1 MNENIATV
9 KSNVLMLEKEVKRN
23 QQEVDQLTSKVKASI
38 QADREDVAQK
48 HAMKLE
54 KSREQLDRAKEQL
67 KQASAAYDKA
77 LQVKKTFMR
86 EKEAKIQNAKQ
97 ALREHERAQWQAEVA
112 DTLEQFEVSG
122 LDQTHDE
129 MMRRIREDT
138 ARNEARMEIALD
150 SVDTEEMQIEEEA
163 EQIRAKEL
171 VDQFKLEM
179 GAGDPEQAGSE
190 TTQEDQL
197 ELPEEEAPS
206 SDEER
211 TKTIGRERTE

>member
-1 MNENIATV
+1 
-9 KSNVLMLEKEVKRN
+9 
-23 QQEVDQLTSKVKASI
+23 
-38 QADREDVAQK
+38 
-48 HAMKLE
+48 
-54 KSREQLDRAKEQL
+54 
-67 KQASAAYDKA
+67 
-77 LQVKKTFMR
+77 
-86 EKEAKIQNAKQ
+86 
-97 ALREHERAQWQAEVA
+97 
-112 DTLEQFEVSG
+112 
-122 LDQTHDE
+122 
-129 MMRRIREDT
+129 
-138 ARNEARMEIALD
+138 MEIALD